1 MPILQPKQPPGH
13 PKLLWGPNS
22 LYSSSEPTTSMT
34 SNVDDLCIITIHVK
48 AYICLCTDVYVYI
61 YMSICMYVYV
71 CMYRYTSY
79 IHMYSIYIHTDTCV
93 IFLYTYI
100 YTHMYVYLCIYIY
113 VIYILYMYVYIYVHL
128 WMYIFL
134 WLPTNLMIPCWS
146 CLMSTTCVQ
155 PVGHFIGH
163 KGWLWPWHKLTE
175 LRWTEHA
182 APSFLSLAKWLSFQ
196 KKASDLCSKRWTWV
210 TVHCR
215 YHFAIWIHM
224 MFVSKR
230 AACPPTS
237 KHENGF

>member
-1 MPILQPKQPPGH
+1 MC
-13 PKLLWGPNS
+13 
-22 LYSSSEPTTSMT
+22 M
-34 SNVDDLCIITIHVK
+34 
-48 AYICLCTDVYVYI
+48 YI

-79 IHMYSIYIHTDTCV
+79 IHMYSMYIYTYRYMCNISV
-93 IFLYTYI
+93 YIYI
-100 YTHMYVYLCIYIY
+100 YTHVRIFMYIHIRNIHIIHVCIYIC
-113 VIYILYMYVYIYVHL
+113 VHL